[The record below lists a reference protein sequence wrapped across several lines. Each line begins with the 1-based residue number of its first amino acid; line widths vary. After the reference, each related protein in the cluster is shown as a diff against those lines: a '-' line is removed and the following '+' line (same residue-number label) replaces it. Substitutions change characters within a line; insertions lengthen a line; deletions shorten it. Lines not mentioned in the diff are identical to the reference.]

1 MSNIKDDTINAPRLT
16 ITTKGN
22 GCPGCGFPK
31 LACRCGGAS
40 GDAQTNSEDENLESE
55 DSVTLMLSIKLERQS
70 IADLTPQLEM
80 KRLLSVQNIFAQFK
94 QELKNQKID
103 VNEYAAA
110 IIDNELQVKIDDPD
124 HRDAFIQ
131 RLNNNPLAA
140 QNESANKEND
150 GAKANNRFSIPNP
163 YALPKCT
170 PS

>member
-40 GDAQTNSEDENLESE
+40 GDAETNSEDNS
-55 DSVTLMLSIKLERQS
+55 
-70 IADLTPQLEM
+70 
-80 KRLLSVQNIFAQFK
+80 
-94 QELKNQKID
+94 
-103 VNEYAAA
+103 
-110 IIDNELQVKIDDPD
+110 
-124 HRDAFIQ
+124 
-131 RLNNNPLAA
+131 PLAA
-140 QNESANKEND
+140 QNESANKGND
-150 GAKANNRFSIPNP
+150 GAKTNNRFSIPNP